1 MELEK
6 QIQNILSMHR
16 RLSPS
21 ITHHHPSSPISIHH
35 HHHRHHH
42 HLHHLIIIII
52 HHHPSYIIQKVWG
65 CALAIS
71 IAAWPLERRKAA
83 AFSPY
88 IKRQGRWS
96 GTAATKYAFDCS
108 NFLHKIRARM
118 LK

>member
-71 IAAWPLERRKAA
+71 IAAWPLERRMAA
-83 AFSPY
+83 ARPFGVTTLHFSRLISSFNMVDY
-88 IKRQGRWS
+88 I
-96 GTAATKYAFDCS
+96 
-108 NFLHKIRARM
+108 L
-118 LK
+118 